1 MKAIGSQHRT
11 CRIVKSTGVY
21 YRYKCSFSDCDWIV
35 NASKRKL
42 KKGKKSSE
50 RPYTVVKVNDIHSD
64 GCLPTTPVCTARHMQ
79 HMPSV
84 RNILE
89 GNPTASAKVIQDT
102 LRVGSE
108 YNVDNMCL
116 SSLYKMMSK
125 ELVPE
130 FGILKETPKQR

>member
-1 MKAIGSQHRT
+1 
-11 CRIVKSTGVY
+11 
-21 YRYKCSFSDCDWIV
+21 
-35 NASKRKL
+35 
-42 KKGKKSSE
+42 
-50 RPYTVVKVNDIHSD
+50 
-64 GCLPTTPVCTARHMQ
+64 
-79 HMPSV
+79 MPSV